1 MVIVNTEKI
10 EYALTNTDLNK
21 FLPDVKIYTYEELAD
36 TQNLKE
42 LLPDRRCAIIIL
54 AEQMPNIGHW
64 VCIVKVERSYIFF
77 DSYGQRPD
85 KTINWTDK
93 QLRKCL
99 NQDYPHISFLLNTC
113 LNDGFK
119 VVYSGF
125 AYQNKNNFKI
135 ATCGRWVIVFI
146 TYMLKTPKATLNSF
160 YDMIKKNCNAYQLN
174 PDHLVTFLTDDV

>member
-1 MVIVNTEKI
+1 MVIVNSEKV

-64 VCIVKVERSYIFF
+64 ICIVKVERSFIFF

-93 QLRKCL
+93 QLRRCL
-99 NQDYPHISFLLNTC
+99 NQDS
-113 LNDGFK
+113 
-119 VVYSGF
+119 
-125 AYQNKNNFKI
+125 
-135 ATCGRWVIVFI
+135 AT
-146 TYMLKTPKATLNSF
+146 
-160 YDMIKKNCNAYQLN
+160 
-174 PDHLVTFLTDDV
+174 